1 MAHAGNSYT
10 ITLSLSHLKWGE
22 YRNPTN
28 RNIVYG
34 EGYIPIPKSAAQ
46 QFGIFNSNASNTG
59 FGYNRFYVSS
69 KDGFLQNEIML
80 AQGCTE
86 AGDIYAKQFSIEG
99 DLKRI
104 GQWYSFRNAKPGDRV
119 EVTWISSTDVEIE
132 IL

>member
-46 QFGIFNSNASNTG
+46 QFGIFKATPHK
-59 FGYNRFYVSS
+59 VH
-69 KDGFLQNEIML
+69 KLEIKH
-80 AQGCTE
+80 
-86 AGDIYAKQFSIEG
+86 D
-99 DLKRI
+99 
-104 GQWYSFRNAKPGDRV
+104 
-119 EVTWISSTDVEIE
+119 
-132 IL
+132 

>member
-46 QFGIFNSNASNTG
+46 QF
-59 FGYNRFYVSS
+59 
-69 KDGFLQNEIML
+69 
-80 AQGCTE
+80 
-86 AGDIYAKQFSIEG
+86 
-99 DLKRI
+99 
-104 GQWYSFRNAKPGDRV
+104 
-119 EVTWISSTDVEIE
+119 
-132 IL
+132 